1 LGSAACSFP
10 ADHLNR
16 KEFQFFQVK
25 IKLRENKIKE
35 RREENRKRRKLK
47 RKEN

>member
-35 RREENRKRRKLK
+35 RKKRIEKGD
-47 RKEN
+47 N